1 MPNEVQFQRNPDYI
15 FRKIADE
22 SVLVPIRQDVA
33 NMDSIY
39 TLNSVGAFIW
49 ERLAEPATQVD
60 IQLAVLNEYSVDQE
74 ILVSDLEQFLVE
86 MTAIGAVLEV

>member
-33 NMDSIY
+33 SMDSIF
-39 TLNSVGAFIW
+39 TLNSVGAFLW
-49 ERLAEPATQVD
+49 EQMAQPATQADLGV
-60 IQLAVLNEYSVDQE
+60 AVLNEYDADPE
-74 ILVSDLEQFLVE
+74 ILMSDLERFLGE
-86 MTAIGAVLEV
+86 MIAIGAVRGV

>member
-49 ERLAEPATQVD
+49 ERLAQPATPAD
-60 IQLAVLNEYSVDQE
+60 IQLAVLDEYEADQE
-74 ILVSDLEQFLVE
+74 TLMADLARFLGE
-86 MTAIGAVLEV
+86 MTAIGAVREV

>member
-33 NMDSIY
+33 NMDSIF

-49 ERLAEPATQVD
+49 ERLAQPATQAD

-74 ILVSDLEQFLVE
+74 TLVSDLEEFLDE
-86 MTAIGAVLEV
+86 MTAIGAVVEV

>member
-1 MPNEVQFQRNPDYI
+1 MPNEAQFQRNPDFI

-22 SVLVPIRQDVA
+22 LVLVPIRQDVA

-49 ERLAEPATQVD
+49 EHLARPSTQAD
-60 IQLAVLNEYSVDQE
+60 IQLVVLGEYEADQE
-74 ILVSDLEQFLVE
+74 TLMADLARFLGE
-86 MTAIGAVLEV
+86 MTAIGAVREI

>member
-1 MPNEVQFQRNPDYI
+1 MPDEVQFQRNPDYI

-22 SVLVPIRQDVA
+22 LVLVPIRQDVA

-49 ERLAEPATQVD
+49 AHLVQPSTQAD
-60 IQLAVLNEYSVDQE
+60 IQQAVLGEYEADQE
-74 ILVSDLEQFLVE
+74 AIMVDLARFLGE
-86 MTAIGAVLEV
+86 MTAIGAVREV